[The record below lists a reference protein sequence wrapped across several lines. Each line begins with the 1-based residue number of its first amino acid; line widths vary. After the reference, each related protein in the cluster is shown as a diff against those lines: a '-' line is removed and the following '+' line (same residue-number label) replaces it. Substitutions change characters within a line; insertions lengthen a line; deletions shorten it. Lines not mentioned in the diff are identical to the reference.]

1 MTDAELRKRREEVLQ
16 RHLDAESDKDVEA
29 VLDTM
34 PDPIY
39 DLFTVDRV
47 LRGRDEVGG
56 LLKKM
61 FEALPD
67 YRHTANRFH
76 HADDNVVVEVVT
88 NFVNGDVV
96 KTVGVFG
103 FDGPT
108 LLSERVYVAPEL
120 LLPLLPD

>member
-1 MTDAELRKRREEVLQ
+1 MSDAELRKQREAVLQ
-16 RHLDAESDKDVEA
+16 RHLDGESDKDVDA

-34 PDPIY
+34 PDPTY
-39 DLFTVDRV
+39 DLVTVDRV

-61 FEALPD
+61 FEVLPD
-67 YRHTANRFH
+67 YRHNADKFH
-76 HADDNVVVEVVT
+76 HADDNVIVEVVT

-96 KTVGVFG
+96 KTIGVFG

-120 LLPLLPD
+120 LTPLLP